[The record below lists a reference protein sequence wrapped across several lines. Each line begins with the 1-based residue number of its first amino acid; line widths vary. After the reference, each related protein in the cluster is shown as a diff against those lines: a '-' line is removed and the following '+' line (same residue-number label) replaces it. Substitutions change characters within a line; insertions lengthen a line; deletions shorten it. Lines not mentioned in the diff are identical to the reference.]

1 MLHKQEKAML
11 RRPLTVLLI
20 LACLAPAWGA
30 SPPATRAAQEV
41 DLPALVRPLLP
52 AVVNISILK
61 QPPAPAGG
69 AAQGGQDMAKPMT
82 EVGSG
87 FIIDPDGYIV
97 TNRHVVAQAYKVT
110 VTFNDGS
117 SVPAQVLATNER
129 PDLAL
134 LKVEVDRKLP
144 TVAFGNDQDLTIGDT
159 VFAIGNPLGL
169 ASSVTVGIVSALN
182 RDVGES
188 MFDSFVQTDAAI
200 NHGNSGGPLFNV
212 KGQVIGV
219 NWALISQLDKGGSIG
234 LGLAIP
240 AQTAAFVVDHM
251 RRYGRLKPGWI
262 GADLQ
267 LVTDD
272 IARAV
277 GLPAMTGGIVASI
290 LPDKPAARAGL
301 REGDVVLA
309 VNAVPTRDVRAV
321 SRAILAS
328 EPGRRVRVRIW
339 RDDRTLD
346 LPITVE
352 DWPNDATHPAGAPVM
367 PARGQRMNGMNL
379 GLRLSELDDQL
390 RQQYR
395 LAGAQQGVL
404 VLGVAANSPAADAGF
419 AAGDIIVR
427 VQNTPITSNAELEKA
442 VWAVWDAGRPRVLVL
457 VRNEKGTRWIASPV
471 PAR

>member
-1 MLHKQEKAML
+1 
-11 RRPLTVLLI
+11 
-20 LACLAPAWGA
+20 
-30 SPPATRAAQEV
+30 
-41 DLPALVRPLLP
+41 
-52 AVVNISILK
+52 
-61 QPPAPAGG
+61 
-69 AAQGGQDMAKPMT
+69 
-82 EVGSG
+82 
-87 FIIDPDGYIV
+87 
-97 TNRHVVAQAYKVT
+97 
-110 VTFNDGS
+110 
-117 SVPAQVLATNER
+117 
-129 PDLAL
+129 
-134 LKVEVDRKLP
+134 
-144 TVAFGNDQDLTIGDT
+144 
-159 VFAIGNPLGL
+159 
-169 ASSVTVGIVSALN
+169 LN

-309 VNAVPTRDVRAV
+309 VNAVTTRDVRAV

-339 RDDRTLD
+339 RDGRTLD

-352 DWPNDATHPAGAPVM
+352 DWPTDATHPAGAPVM